1 MMPTPSINTKEESC
15 SSSSSKPPAKVSP
28 TSSEGSTIST
38 HSPQSLDQSRSSRI
52 ISTAPPPISIE
63 VNEISQHDILF
74 GRGGGTNKHA
84 GNVYFRTLVSYQQP
98 VYVKSRKRDKTMIAK
113 AIVADIRSKGGRF
126 LRKEKYQSANII
138 SGSRWVDVGDKKATE
153 KTSQALREGLGGK
166 MREVMGKAGAGI
178 LQLKKI
184 GFLDKSRLNE
194 KEIQMRLDDLEG
206 LDDDNDDD
214 NDDGDEEGSACSFD
228 GGNNK
233 GRDDSRGDTK
243 SKGYSASQI

>member
-28 TSSEGSTIST
+28 TSSEGTMSTQ
-38 HSPQSLDQSRSSRI
+38 SPQFLDQSRSSRI

-63 VNEISQHDILF
+63 VNEISQHDVLF

-98 VYVKSRKRDKTMIAK
+98 VYVKSRKREKTMIAK

-126 LRKEKYQSANII
+126 LRKEKYQAVNIGSS
-138 SGSRWVDVGDKKATE
+138 SGSDSDRWVDVGDKKAAE

-166 MREVMGKAGAGI
+166 MREVVGKAGAGI

-184 GFLDKSRLNE
+184 GFLDTPRLNE
-194 KEIQMRLDDLEG
+194 RDIQMRLDDLEG

-214 NDDGDEEGSACSFD
+214 NDGDEEGSACSFD
-228 GGNNK
+228 GGKNK
-233 GRDDSRGDTK
+233 GRDDSRGGTK
-243 SKGYSASQI
+243 GKG